1 MKALSIIFG
10 VLMVIFGII
19 CIFTPMAT
27 ALSMNVYIVIL
38 AAVYGVVGIVYGI
51 ANKTYGVGFVFSIIS
66 VVFGIAVLFLPNLLL
81 LADAIIIYMVAG
93 WFVVQGFVSIFTS
106 IRVSKVTQSKMWI
119 FQLIFGIL
127 GVLLGIYSFFH
138 PMIFGLSVAWI
149 VGILIGAFF
158 IETGFTMIFISSESK

>member
-1 MKALSIIFG
+1 
-10 VLMVIFGII
+10 
-19 CIFTPMAT
+19 
-27 ALSMNVYIVIL
+27 
-38 AAVYGVVGIVYGI
+38 
-51 ANKTYGVGFVFSIIS
+51 
-66 VVFGIAVLFLPNLLL
+66 
-81 LADAIIIYMVAG
+81 MVAG

-158 IETGFTMIFISSESK
+158 IETGFTMMFISSESK